1 MTEAELIQQWK
12 KLKNATTCIDF
23 EWGKWS
29 ANALIFY
36 GDEANFIATYL
47 TKFEGA
53 TRNEA
58 QLRILE
64 AELYRLIPDI
74 ETWKKLGG
82 MAKLKTLR
90 FVPKAEL
97 PATVARCVMTGTVAV
112 KLPKGTRKLTC
123 YDKFI
128 ICAYRAQ
135 PDMPYEQQEFLAKA
149 YDRLVKL
156 GLVEDDCLL
165 AA

>member
-29 ANALIFY
+29 AKALIFY
-36 GDEANFIATYL
+36 GDETNFIATYL

-90 FVPKAEL
+90 FVPKTEL
-97 PATVARCVMTGTVAV
+97 ATTVARCVMTGTVAV
-112 KLPKGTRKLTC
+112 RLPKGTKKLTR
-123 YDKFI
+123 YDELI
-128 ICAYRAQ
+128 
-135 PDMPYEQQEFLAKA
+135 DFLYAHETPLTPELEEYVA
-149 YDRLVKL
+149 RERDRMLKRN
-156 GLVEDDCLL
+156 